1 MSPSPKDKYYLQ
13 LQRTRKDERD
23 VHKIINYLFLATGR

>member
-23 VHKIINYLFLATGR
+23 VHKIINYFVSRTGR